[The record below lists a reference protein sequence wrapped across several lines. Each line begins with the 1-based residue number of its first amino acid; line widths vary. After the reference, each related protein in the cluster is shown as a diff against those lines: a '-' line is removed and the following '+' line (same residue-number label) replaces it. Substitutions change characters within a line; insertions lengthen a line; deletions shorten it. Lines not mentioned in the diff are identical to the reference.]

1 MPTELIPLLIELA
14 LIGILALLFWLLVER
29 VIKRERAER
38 KSPFTRTLLR
48 GPGESCLQKLD
59 DLNDAFWESQTIIF
73 VGFGMLVGIA
83 MGIFVP
89 GFKSPVFLSLIGVV
103 ALAGAIF
110 VMFRIRQNTR
120 ERMDYRLGF
129 DGERHTAQALMPLLG
144 EGYELFHDLEFKD
157 ATGKPFNIDHVLL
170 GPAGVIVVET
180 KTRSKEAAGK
190 GPDATTVRYDGK
202 QIRYPKGPETHGLGQ
217 ALANAKHLSREL
229 TAHTGEKVF
238 VRAALSL
245 PGWFVTKTCKEEVNP
260 VVHNPE
266 MLRSWVQ
273 SLPADRM
280 DIAQRNRIRGF
291 LAKRDAIAA

>member
-1 MPTELIPLLIELA
+1 MPTVIFPLVIELA
-14 LIGILALLFWLLVER
+14 LIGVLAFLFWLIVGR
-29 VIKRERAER
+29 VIARERAER
-38 KSPFTRTLLR
+38 KSPFTKTLLKN
-48 GPGESCLQKLD
+48 PGESCLRKLD
-59 DLNDAFWESQTIIF
+59 ELDDKFVEWRTMIL
-73 VGFGMLVGIA
+73 VGFGIIVGFA
-83 MGIFVP
+83 FGIFVP
-89 GFKSPVFLSLIGVV
+89 QFKTPFLLSSFGVA
-103 ALAGAIF
+103 ALAGVIF
-110 VMFRIRQNTR
+110 AMVRIRQNMR
-120 ERMDYRLGF
+120 ERLNYRLGF
-129 DGERHTAQALMPLLG
+129 DGERHTAQTLMPLLG

-245 PGWFVTKTCKEEVNP
+245 PGWFVIRTCKEEVNP

-273 SLPADRM
+273 SLPADHM
-280 DIAQRNRIRGF
+280 VAAQKNRIRGF
-291 LAKRDAIAA
+291 LAKRDYIVA